1 MDLLETIKNRMS
13 EFSKGQRYIAEY
25 ILEHYD
31 EAAYM
36 NAARLGAVADVSE
49 STVVRF
55 AMMLGYKGYPEFLK
69 DLNEVVKSRLT
80 SVQRVGVTKTVIGDD
95 DVLSRVLSLDAESV
109 RKTVGNIS
117 QADFKRAVREIVNAE
132 NIYIIGMRSA
142 QGLAEFLYTYLSMM
156 FKNVFQFNGPSA
168 SEMFERIHK
177 IGKND
182 VLIAISFP
190 RYSSRTINAC
200 RFAKSRGARVIS
212 LTDSERSPLIEYSDC
227 KLLARCEVISF
238 IDSLV
243 APLSI
248 LNALIVAVGL
258 ERQDDLR
265 NTLTE
270 LEQIWD
276 EYDVYA
282 KDKEDEND

>member
-142 QGLAEFLYTYLSMM
+142 QGLAEFLYTYLS
-156 FKNVFQFNGPSA
+156 KLDP
-168 SEMFERIHK
+168 
-177 IGKND
+177 
-182 VLIAISFP
+182 
-190 RYSSRTINAC
+190 
-200 RFAKSRGARVIS
+200 VIS
-212 LTDSERSPLIEYSDC
+212 SPVFSIYINHLTIFLREDT
-227 KLLARCEVISF
+227 
-238 IDSLV
+238 
-243 APLSI
+243 
-248 LNALIVAVGL
+248 GL
-258 ERQDDLR
+258 
-265 NTLTE
+265 
-270 LEQIWD
+270 
-276 EYDVYA
+276 
-282 KDKEDEND
+282 